1 MCQNTK
7 NIIHPIHVP
16 LVPNEVLEGLWQ
28 MVTMDLST
36 DLLQARPYDS
46 IHVTVDRSIKGVIY
60 TLYTKNIDAE
70 GTADL
75 YMKNV

>member
-7 NIIHPIHVP
+7 NIIHPIRVP
-16 LVPNEVLEGLWQ
+16 LVPNEVPEGLWQ

>member
-7 NIIHPIHVP
+7 NITHPIRVP
-16 LVPNEVLEGLWQ
+16 LVPNEVPEELWQ
-28 MVTMDLST
+28 MVIMDLST
-36 DLLQARPYDS
+36 DLLQARLYDS